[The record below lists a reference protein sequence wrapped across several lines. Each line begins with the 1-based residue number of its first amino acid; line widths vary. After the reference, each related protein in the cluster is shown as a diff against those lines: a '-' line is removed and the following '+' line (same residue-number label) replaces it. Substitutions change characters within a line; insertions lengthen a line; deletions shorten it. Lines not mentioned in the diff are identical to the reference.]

1 MRGKGWRRV
10 EHHIA
15 VVALAGDHQVV
26 ALGALIQAQ
35 ALDIGLQQ
43 LADLEHAD
51 QLGRLLGA
59 GVQGPYA
66 GVFFA
71 DKQALVAVVG
81 DAAFRLA
88 GDLEAAHLLALHLAL
103 GIAAQAVLQEGA
115 VLAIGEGVQLVA
127 VRLEQADA
135 VDLLERRADL
145 AGLAQLTAG
154 AVDGEQADAVV
165 VTITGHGEVDTL
177 VAEGKVAAHIDVVQA
192 PDRQLLQQLAVEVIA
207 EQALF
212 LVGAQHP
219 RQRWICGV

>member
-1 MRGKGWRRV
+1 M
-10 EHHIA
+10 
-15 VVALAGDHQVV
+15 
-26 ALGALIQAQ
+26 
-35 ALDIGLQQ
+35 
-43 LADLEHAD
+43 
-51 QLGRLLGA
+51 LGA
-59 GVQGPYA
+59 GIQGPDA

-135 VDLLERRADL
+135 VDFLERRADL

-165 VTITGHGEVDTL
+165 VTIAGHGEVDTL

-212 LVGAQHP
+212 LIGAQHP
-219 RQRWICGV
+219 RQRRICGVQPDRRVIGGVALATHRLALAQRRHIGQHRRQGHRRRLPVQFALIETPAAVILNQ